1 MVGEAMGIRLAEFS
15 WELRDIFHFGIA
27 LRVDDLLQLSRQRY
41 WLLQVEPVQRVPE
54 LLLAEERAARR
65 TGRHRR
71 AGEGALG
78 ERREAVLQGERAGQG
93 EEAPFVELAP
103 GDLAA
108 RQRLD
113 DFAAVLA

>member
-1 MVGEAMGIRLAEFS
+1 MGIRLAEFFRK
-15 WELRDIFHFGIA
+15 LRDIFRLGIA

-41 WLLQVEPVQRVPE
+41 RLLQVEPVQWIPE
-54 LLLAEERAARR
+54 LLLTEERAAWR

-93 EEAPFVELAP
+93 EESPFVEIAP
-103 GDLAA
+103 SDLAA
-108 RQRLD
+108 
-113 DFAAVLA
+113 